1 MLRKTLSAPGLFD
14 MVKKCFEKIPNS
26 HTPRSNISLADCL
39 MSGLAIFSLKIPS
52 LLQFEHAKE
61 EARTRHNLKSLFQIN
76 QAPSDTYLRER
87 LDIIDP
93 LLIRKSFK
101 KIFAQLQRGNALEQF
116 SYIDG
121 HYLLSLDGTGYF
133 SSTKVHCESCCIK
146 KYDHT
151 GEIFAFYHN
160 MLSGV
165 LIHPDFKEVVPLPP
179 EPIVQQD
186 GNAKND
192 CEQHASKRMLE
203 NIRREHPHL
212 KLIVVEDAL
221 YANGPHVKTLQE
233 QKMKFIIGCKNAY
246 GYLFRH
252 RQELVTEY
260 EMIDE
265 NQVKHLFKFAN
276 NVPLNG
282 SHLDIKVN
290 VLDYYE
296 INPKGKEK
304 HFTWITDLP
313 LTTSSVYKI
322 MKGGR
327 ARWKIEN
334 ETFNTLKNQGYHFEH
349 NYGHGNKNLTT
360 VFAFLMMLAFL
371 IDQVQQLCCKLFK
384 AALEFSK
391 SKIRFW
397 EKIRGFFTL
406 YYLDSWE
413 QLYDAITYQKGDARP
428 NTS

>member
-1 MLRKTLSAPGLFD
+1 MLRKTLSAPGLLD
-14 MVKKCFEKIPNS
+14 VVKKSFHKIS
-26 HTPRSNISLADCL
+26 DLCQSRTNITLADCL

-52 LLQFEHAKE
+52 LLQFDHSKE
-61 EARTRHNLKSLFQIN
+61 EKRIKHNLEKLYQIK

-87 LDIIDP
+87 LDTVEP
-93 LLIRKSFK
+93 LMLRKSFK
-101 KIFAQLQRGNALEQF
+101 KVFAQLQRGNVLEQF

-133 SSTKVHCESCCIK
+133 NSHKIHCASCCEK
-146 KYDHT
+146 KYKDGT
-151 GEIFAFYHN
+151 IAYYHN
-160 MLSGV
+160 MLGAV
-165 LIHPDFKEVVPLPP
+165 LINPDYKEIIPLPP
-179 EPIVQQD
+179 EPIHQQD
-186 GNAKND
+186 GNNKND
-192 CEQHASKRMLE
+192 CEQNAAKRLVT

-212 KLIVVEDAL
+212 KLIIVEDAL
-221 YANGPHVKTLQE
+221 SATGPHVMLLKQY
-233 QKMKFIIGCKNAY
+233 KMKFIIGCKSAY
-246 GYLFRH
+246 DYLFRH
-252 RQELVTEY
+252 RKELVTEH
-260 EMIDE
+260 EIIDG
-265 NQVKHLFKFAN
+265 NGVQHCFRFAN
-276 NVPLNG
+276 DIPLNG
-282 SHLDIKVN
+282 SHLNIKIN

-296 INPKGKEK
+296 ISPSGKKK

-349 NYGHGNKNLTT
+349 NYGHGDKNLTT
-360 VFAFLMMLAFL
+360 VFAYLMMLAFL

-384 AALEFSK
+384 AALDFSK

-397 EKIRGFFTL
+397 EKIRGYFTL

-413 QLYDAITYQKGDARP
+413 QLYDAITYQKGDAPP